1 MSSDIEELKSLEE
14 LKLVH
19 RQSTDL
25 IEGLK
30 ANIQSKLQSNLLA

>member
-1 MSSDIEELKSLEE
+1 MSDIEELKSLEE

-30 ANIQSKLQSNLLA
+30 ANIQDKIQSNLLA